1 MPTDNDE
8 IGRLAESVDAMRD
21 SIVDRLNSEKKAWD
35 ANTQLITAMSHD
47 IRTPLTSLIGYL
59 DIIGTGKYKL
69 NYQVTTTW
77 DDYVANLKEWCT
89 KRTLWLSDH
98 T

>member
-1 MPTDNDE
+1 
-8 IGRLAESVDAMRD
+8 MR
-21 SIVDRLNSEKKAWD
+21 A
-35 ANTQLITAMSHD
+35 
-47 IRTPLTSLIGYL
+47 
-59 DIIGTGKYKL
+59 IGTGKYKL